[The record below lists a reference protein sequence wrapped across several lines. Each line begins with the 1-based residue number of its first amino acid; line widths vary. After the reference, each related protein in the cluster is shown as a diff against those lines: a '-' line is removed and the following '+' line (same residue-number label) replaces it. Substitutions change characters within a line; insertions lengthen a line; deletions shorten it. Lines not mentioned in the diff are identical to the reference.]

1 MKINFL
7 KTLGTLLVAGLG
19 LVSLD
24 SSAMSVVGQNQAF
37 TASANGKYVQLVQEL
52 TCPSDSAKYGNFN
65 DYGYWQGGTWCGQTG
80 MAGYWV
86 WLKPTWYV
94 WGAKAGAN

>member
-7 KTLGTLLVAGLG
+7 KSFCIVAAAA

-24 SSAMSVVGQNQAF
+24 SSAMPVPKGARNQAF
-37 TASANGKYVQLVQEL
+37 TASANGKYVTLVQEL

-65 DYGYWQGGTWCGQTG
+65 DYGYWEGGAWCGQTG
-80 MAGYWV
+80 AAGYWV

-94 WGAKAGAN
+94 WAAKAR